1 MKKAQKKH
9 IKFTTQEDDLL
20 KSLVQQEGPH
30 KWSKIA
36 SKMPGRTAKQCRDRF
51 QNYLNPSLTNGTW
64 SLEEDQLLFQK
75 IAEYGKKWKL
85 ISKFFPNRSH
95 NNVKN
100 RYNSRKYMKSNESKC
115 ERIENKPDISKESD
129 TIAAEESIFKIFD
142 EAQIWSSSLFNLE
155 FEFPHMDDKVM
166 T

>member
-9 IKFTTQEDDLL
+9 IKFTAQEDELL
-20 KSLVQQEGPH
+20 KTLVQQEGPH

-36 SKMPGRTAKQCRDRF
+36 TKMPGRTAKQCRDRF
-51 QNYLNPSLTNGTW
+51 QNYLNPSLTNGQWTV
-64 SLEEDQLLFQK
+64 EEDQLLFQK
-75 IAEYGKKWKL
+75 IGEYGKKWKL

-100 RYNSRKYMKSNESKC
+100 RYNSRKYMKSNESKI
-115 ERIENKPDISKESD
+115 EGIENKDESSKEND

-142 EAQIWSSSLFNLE
+142 EAQIWSSSLFSIE
-155 FEFPHMDDKVM
+155 FDFPHFDEKVI

>member
-20 KSLVQQEGPH
+20 KTLVQQEGPH

-51 QNYLNPSLTNGTW
+51 QNYLNPSLKNGQWTV
-64 SLEEDQLLFQK
+64 EEDQLLFQK

-115 ERIENKPDISKESD
+115 EKLDNKQDNLQKDS
-129 TIAAEESIFKIFD
+129 IANEESIFKIFD
-142 EAQIWSSSLFNLE
+142 EAQIWNSPLFNLE
-155 FEFPHMDDKVM
+155 FEFQPMDDKVM

>member
-9 IKFTTQEDDLL
+9 IKFTIQEDELL

-51 QNYLNPSLTNGTW
+51 QNYLNPSLTNGQW
-64 SLEEDQLLFQK
+64 SIEEDQLLFQK
-75 IAEYGKKWKL
+75 INEYGKKWKL

-100 RYNSRKYMKSNESKC
+100 RYNSRKYMKSNESKGDTL
-115 ERIENKPDISKESD
+115 ETKLDIPKENE
-129 TIAAEESIFKIFD
+129 TITSEESIFKIFD
-142 EAQIWSSSLFNLE
+142 EAQIWNSSLFNME
-155 FEFPHMDDKVM
+155 FEFPHYDDKVM